1 MNERAGIVNDS
12 FERQPA
18 GASSDRLP
26 LRMRVRMDGLYAQM
40 QTSASRLAVQS
51 ALDASPEE
59 LGEAA
64 VRGARRDAE
73 RLKQSG

>member
-1 MNERAGIVNDS
+1 MNES
-12 FERQPA
+12 FEPQPA
-18 GASSDRLP
+18 GASLDGLSLG
-26 LRMRVRMDGLYAQM
+26 MRVRMDGLYAQM
-40 QTSASRLAVQS
+40 QTSVSRLAVQS

>member
-1 MNERAGIVNDS
+1 MG
-12 FERQPA
+12 
-18 GASSDRLP
+18 
-26 LRMRVRMDGLYAQM
+26 MRVRMDGLYAQM
-40 QTSASRLAVQS
+40 QTSVSRLAVQS